1 MRKFETNGFVK
12 INKTK
17 ARKLFNEGKEI
28 HLLPCKVCFGTM
40 WLGEGSA
47 ISNKR
52 LISSFD
58 AIVNEYEFYNCNN
71 ELGKYAAY
79 YIKK

>member
-1 MRKFETNGFVK
+1 MQKFETNDFVK

-28 HLLPCKVCFGTM
+28 HLLPCKARFGGM
-40 WLGEGSA
+40 WLGEGA
-47 ISNKR
+47 VISNKI
-52 LISSFD
+52 LTSAFD
-58 AIVNEYEFYNCNN
+58 TIVNEYIYYNCNN
-71 ELGKYAAY
+71 ELGKYPAY